1 MDQQGFGQG
10 QMTQKTAL
18 IFGISGQTG
27 AYLAHLLLT
36 RGYRVMGT
44 SRDAEV
50 NSFTNLVRLGIRERV
65 QLRSISLSDFRSVL
79 ATIQEAEPDEIY
91 NLAGQSSV
99 ALSFEQPTETFE
111 SIALATLNVLEC
123 LRYQKRPVRL
133 FNATSTDCFGH
144 TRTPANEE
152 TAFRP
157 QSPYAMAKAAA
168 FWSVAS
174 YRNSYG
180 LHASNGILSNHESPL
195 RPNRFVTRKII
206 LAARRIAAGSTE
218 RLVLGDLSVERD
230 WGWAPDYADAMWRIA
245 NHDTAADFIVA
256 TGVVSSLQG
265 FVESVF
271 CALGLKYQDH
281 VDIDRKLFRP
291 SEIPRVAANPA
302 LIERTLG
309 WKASITMPG
318 LTQTLLDAEI
328 GGALGP
334 VRWLEGKLPDA
345 ARP

>member
-1 MDQQGFGQG
+1 
-10 QMTQKTAL
+10 MTQKTAL

-27 AYLAHLLLT
+27 AYLAHLLLDQ
-36 RGYRVMGT
+36 GYRVLGT

-50 NSFTNLVRLGIRERV
+50 NSFTNLVRLGIRDRV

-79 ATIQEAEPDEIY
+79 AIIQDTAPDEIY

-99 ALSFEQPTETFE
+99 ALSFDQPTETFE

-123 LRYQKRPVRL
+123 LRFQKRPVRL

-144 TRTPANEE
+144 TREPATEE

-206 LAARRIAAGSTE
+206 LAARRIAAGSAE

-245 NHDTAADFIVA
+245 AHDTPGDFIVA
-256 TGVVSSLQG
+256 TGVVSSLRA
-265 FVESVF
+265 FVEAVF
-271 CALGLKYQDH
+271 RGLDLNYQDH
-281 VDIDRKLFRP
+281 VDLDPGLYRP
-291 SEIPRVAANPA
+291 SEIPRVAVNPS
-302 LIERTLG
+302 LIHQTLG
-309 WKASITMPG
+309 WKAGITMPG
-318 LTQTLLDAEI
+318 LAQALLDAEQ
-328 GGALGP
+328 GHALGRVP
-334 VRWLEGKLPDA
+334 WRADNLLDA
-345 ARP
+345 AAP

>member
-1 MDQQGFGQG
+1 
-10 QMTQKTAL
+10 MTTKTAL

-27 AYLAHLLLT
+27 AYLAHLLLDK
-36 RGYRVMGT
+36 GYRVLGT

-50 NSFTNLVRLGIRERV
+50 NSFTNLERLGIRDRV
-65 QLRSISLSDFRSVL
+65 QLRSISLSDFRGVL
-79 ATIQEAEPDEIY
+79 ATIQDTAPDEIY

-99 ALSFEQPTETFE
+99 ALSFDQPTETFE

-123 LRYQKRPVRL
+123 LRFQKRPVRL
-133 FNATSTDCFGH
+133 FNATSTDCFGN
-144 TRTPANEE
+144 TRDPATEE

-157 QSPYAMAKAAA
+157 RSPYAMAKAAA

-174 YRNSYG
+174 YRNSYD

-206 LAARRIAAGSTE
+206 LAARRIAAGSAE

-245 NHDTAADFIVA
+245 NHDAPADFIVA
-256 TGVVSSLQG
+256 TGVVSSLQS
-265 FVESVF
+265 FVEAVF
-271 CALGLKYQDH
+271 RGLGMDYQNH
-281 VDIDRKLFRP
+281 VDLDSRLYRP
-291 SEIPRVAANPA
+291 SEIPRVAVNPG
-302 LIERTLG
+302 LIHQTLG
-309 WKASITMPG
+309 WKAGITMPG
-318 LTQTLLDAEI
+318 LAQVLLDAEI

-334 VRWLEGKLPDA
+334 VPWRNGNLPDA
-345 ARP
+345 TVS